1 MAKQAGEIELAWLV
15 SGNELVGR
23 YPGAIGVKTGF
34 TQGAGKCLV
43 AIARRDGIE
52 VLLVLLNGR
61 NRWWESVA
69 VLDRA
74 FAEAKGVR

>member
-1 MAKQAGEIELAWLV
+1 
-15 SGNELVGR
+15 
-23 YPGAIGVKTGF
+23 VKTGY
-34 TQGAGKCLV
+34 TPGAGKCLV
-43 AIARRDGIE
+43 ALARRNGIE

-74 FAEAKGVR
+74 FAEAQGAH